1 MPAIHALFFALLGTL
16 LSASEAF
23 APQLAVRSRLR
34 PPSSACSAFKC
45 EVQSACDLSRRSVL
59 FKGAAGLVPLVL
71 CGGSASAARDYGSA
85 DCRGYAAGCPLPDA
99 DAQKLWNTRLGT
111 FSKENDGY
119 DNVRSS
125 VVELIAADRTLG
137 PSLVRLSFHSS
148 GTYDMMSNSGGSAR
162 GTIRFKEELSH
173 EANAGL
179 EKILP
184 VLEPIKRKHPG
195 ISYADLYT
203 LAGAVSVEALGGPH
217 ITWHPGRVDAK
228 DPKEAHSQK
237 YFL

>member
-1 MPAIHALFFALLGTL
+1 MPAFHALFFALLGTV

-34 PPSSACSAFKC
+34 LPSSACSAFKC
-45 EVQSACDLSRRSVL
+45 EVQSACALSRRCVL
-59 FKGAAGLVPLVL
+59 FKGASGLVPLVI

-119 DNVRSS
+119 DDVRSS
-125 VVELIAADRTLG
+125 IVELIAADRTLG

-148 GTYDMMSNSGGSAR
+148 GTYDMMSNSGGSAK

-228 DPKEAHSQK
+228 ENKEAHSQK
-237 YFL
+237 YSL